1 MKRETCKKHTRIL
14 SMLLA
19 LALLCSLAPPAV
31 YAAEPAYELVESWT
45 GADLTDTTKYV
56 PSNCTVTAGTD
67 ETIGGYVAIFQVFC

>member
-14 SMLLA
+14 SLLLA

-45 GADLTDTTKYV
+45 GADLTDTAKYATA
-56 PSNCTVTAGTD
+56 NCTVTAGTD